1 MAFFMEA
8 QPSAAPNKS
17 KSSRIQA
24 GALYVVA
31 TPIGNLGDMT
41 FRAVEVLRAVQA
53 IACEDTRV
61 SRKLLQHFD
70 IHTSSFSYNDHNGEQ
85 VRPKLIA
92 RLLAGDA
99 IALVSDAGTPLISDP
114 GYKLVAQLRALSIPV
129 IPVPGASS
137 VTAALSVCGLPT
149 DQFHFAGFL
158 PSKAKARADAIARLA
173 QMDGSLVLLESP
185 RRLDEVLPALYEGL
199 GNREAVLAR
208 EITKLHE
215 EITRGHLADLAAHYA
230 TAEAPKGE
238 LVIVIAPAEKSAP
251 DASDV
256 DALLREALA
265 HLPVKE
271 AAAQV
276 ARQTGLGRS
285 ELYQRALAL
294 KS

>member
-1 MAFFMEA
+1 MES
-8 QPSAAPNKS
+8 QPSAADSKS
-17 KSSRIQA
+17 KSSRMVG

-41 FRAVEVLRAVQA
+41 YRAVEVLKAVQA

-61 SRKLLQHFD
+61 TRKLLQHFD
-70 IHTSSFSYNDHNGEQ
+70 IHTPSFSYNDHNGAQ

-92 RLLAGDA
+92 KLQAGEM

-114 GYKLVAQLRALSIPV
+114 GYKLVSELRSLHIPV
-129 IPVPGASS
+129 ISIPGASS

-158 PSKAKARADAIARLA
+158 PSKAQARASAIARLA

-185 RRLDEVLPALYEGL
+185 RRLDACLPALLAGL
-199 GNREAVLAR
+199 GNREVVLAR

-215 EITRGHLADLAAHYA
+215 EIKSGMLADLAAHYA
-230 TAEAPKGE
+230 TAPAPKGE

-251 DASDV
+251 AADDI
-256 DALLREALA
+256 DALLRAALA
-265 HLPVKE
+265 QYPVKE

-276 ARQTGLGRS
+276 AAQTGLGRS